1 MSVEMDPEKLRS
13 VALEQFN
20 ERQRELSDLL
30 SNTESELIGDC
41 ETPKDSD
48 IAARF
53 DRVVLLARQLGSI
66 AMGIAYIDGII
77 DSVEGFDQRQLADRK
92 NFDRAQEE
100 ERKKFLGGES
110 DAIVIRFS
118 EAGIELPGLEAPHP
132 EQAVGN
138 QEEEARKAREIER
151 IRRNMG
157 NLEAFKTGDEKVD
170 KRLDEQLED
179 LSGAGLS
186 MRAGFMTRFDLKH
199 LPTIADFLSHTP
211 EEILPA
217 RNWGPKRIDK
227 VLARLYEK
235 GIMPVG
241 RKIASSTSG
250 DSFPG

>member
-118 EAGIELPGLEAPHP
+118 EAGIELPGKQLAIKKRRREKPGKLK
-132 EQAVGN
+132 ESEGIWGIWRRLRQGT
-138 QEEEARKAREIER
+138 RKLI
-151 IRRNMG
+151 NVWM
-157 NLEAFKTGDEKVD
+157 N
-170 KRLDEQLED
+170 
-179 LSGAGLS
+179 S
-186 MRAGFMTRFDLKH
+186 
-199 LPTIADFLSHTP
+199 
-211 EEILPA
+211 
-217 RNWGPKRIDK
+217 
-227 VLARLYEK
+227 
-235 GIMPVG
+235 
-241 RKIASSTSG
+241 
-250 DSFPG
+250 